1 MLSSKLIINNSNK
14 FIMSNHP
21 LRKVEISQLSLA
33 ERIQVA
39 EGLWDS
45 ILDKT
50 DEIHLDQAQQQELD
64 RRLEQHRQDPGAAST
79 WEAVKQRL
87 GAQFF

>member
-1 MLSSKLIINNSNK
+1 MTDLTST
-14 FIMSNHP
+14 MSNHP
-21 LRKVEISQLSLA
+21 LRKVEVSQLSIA

-50 DEIHLDQAQQQELD
+50 D
-64 RRLEQHRQDPGAAST
+64 RRLEQHRQDPGAACT